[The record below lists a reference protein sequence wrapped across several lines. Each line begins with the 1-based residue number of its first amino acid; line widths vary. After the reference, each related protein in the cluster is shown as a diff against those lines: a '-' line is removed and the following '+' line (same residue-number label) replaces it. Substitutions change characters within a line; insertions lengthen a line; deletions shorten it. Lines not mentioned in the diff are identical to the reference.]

1 MSASLSDSII
11 TLYDV
16 TKSFGPTKALD
27 GLDLRVERGE
37 IHGFIGPNG
46 AGKSTTI
53 RVLLAQIRRDSG
65 DARVFG
71 MECWRQAVSIGDRLA
86 YVPGDVALWPG
97 LTGGPRR

>member
-1 MSASLSDSII
+1 MN
-11 TLYDV
+11 
-16 TKSFGPTKALD
+16 KSFGPTKALD

-53 RVLLAQIRRDSG
+53 RVLLGQIRRDSG